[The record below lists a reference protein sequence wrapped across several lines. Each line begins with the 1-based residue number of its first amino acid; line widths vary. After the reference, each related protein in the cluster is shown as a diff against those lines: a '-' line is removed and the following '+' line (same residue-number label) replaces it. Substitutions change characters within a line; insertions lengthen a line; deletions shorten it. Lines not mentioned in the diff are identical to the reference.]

1 MRAAQ
6 MGLKMRCI
14 HLFGHHNWTR
24 IIFPEPWISPVFEP
38 FVVPNWPVFKA
49 LSALR
54 GAKIAQHGPKMGSF
68 HLSVHPRQSKSIFG
82 KTHF

>member
-6 MGLKMRCI
+6 KGLKMSCI
-14 HLFGHHNWTR
+14 HPFGHHNRTR
-24 IIFPEPWISPVFEP
+24 ISFGKPWFSHVFEP
-38 FVVPNWPVFKA
+38 FVVPNWPIFKA

-54 GAKIAQHGPKMGSF
+54 GAKIAQHGLQMGSF
-68 HLSVHPRQSKSIFG
+68 HLFVHPKWSKSIFG